1 MPASTT
7 SWTREPAMNIHVKTL
22 LTLAVLAVLVLVG
35 VAWGWASL
43 TTPFPHKAA
52 TKDCYPTRLQ
62 PGDRVSAPEVTVS
75 VFNASDRVGLAER
88 TMGAFVDQGF
98 GSGSVGNAPKNTGIH
113 YAQIWTN
120 DPNDPAVQLVASRL
134 GPSAAIVKKH
144 HKGPGV
150 VVMVGPLFE
159 KLVQGKSS
167 VKVSVATTIC
177 SPPPD

>member
-1 MPASTT
+1 
-7 SWTREPAMNIHVKTL
+7 MNIHVKTV
-22 LTLAVLAVLVLVG
+22 LTLAVLAVLLLIGITVG
-35 VAWGWASL
+35 WSSI
-43 TTPFPHKAA
+43 TEPFPHK
-52 TKDCYPTRLQ
+52 TTPKVCYPTDLQ

-177 SPPPD
+177 SPPTD